1 MNLIIV
7 IFELFKMSVIGIKT
21 GVFFNSNGKKLA
33 NYLESL
39 GPIFTKFGQLLST
52 RTDVLDYKT
61 AKELE
66 SLTDSCKPFN
76 VSIFKK
82 IVESELGD
90 SIENIFLSFDDKPL
104 AAASLA
110 QVHSAVLKNGEEVVI
125 KVLRPN
131 IEKNVKKNLRL
142 LKAAA
147 RIFSYL
153 YKDSYR
159 LKPNE
164 VIRDYESTILK
175 ELDLK
180 LEASNTNLTRKNFLN
195 SKELYIPE
203 VYWDLTTSNVM
214 VLERIDGI
222 PCTDIKQIE
231 DHGIDKK
238 KLAENGVM
246 IFLNQVFRDNF
257 FHADMHPGNIFVS
270 KKNPDDPGYIAI
282 DCAITGSLSND
293 ERYILARMLQSVLKQ
308 NYKSLA
314 NLFISSG
321 WVNSDTNN
329 TELENTL
336 RACCEPIFEKPLS
349 EIEFG
354 KLLLYL
360 FQSTRQYGLSLQ
372 TSLVLL
378 QKTLIHIEGMGR
390 QIYPELDFW
399 GIAEPYL
406 DDWLTEQFSPLKLK
420 DYILENKEDLLFKAS
435 EVPVIVYEA
444 LDELRSYSKTKKS
457 NDEKISNLELQL
469 SNQKYLLRVIGIVI
483 IVSLAIMMIVS

>member
-1 MNLIIV
+1 MSLIIV
-7 IFELFKMSVIGIKT
+7 TFELLKMSLIGVQKGIFYKP
-21 GVFFNSNGKKLA
+21 NGKKLA
-33 NYLESL
+33 VYLESL

-52 RTDVLDYKT
+52 RTDILDFET

-66 SLTDSCKPFN
+66 SLTDNCKPFN
-76 VSIFKK
+76 VATFRK

-90 SIENIFLSFDDKPL
+90 SIENIFDSFEDKPL

-110 QVHSAVLKNGEEVVI
+110 QVHSAKLKNGKEVVI

-131 IEKNVKKNLRL
+131 IKKSVKKNLRL

-153 YKDSYR
+153 YKESYR

-164 VIRDYESTILK
+164 VIRDYEKTILK

-214 VLERIDGI
+214 VLEKIDGI

-231 DHGIDKK
+231 EFGINKK
-238 KLAENGVM
+238 ELAENGVM
-246 IFLNQVFRDNF
+246 IFLKQVFRDNF

-270 KKNPDDPGYIAI
+270 KENPDNPGYIAI
-282 DCAITGSLSND
+282 DCAISGSLSND
-293 ERYILARMLQSVLKQ
+293 ERYTLARMLQAVLKQ
-308 NYKSLA
+308 NYKSLS
-314 NLFISSG
+314 NLFITSG
-321 WVNSDTNN
+321 WVDADTNN
-329 TELENTL
+329 IELENTL

-406 DDWLTEQFSPLKLK
+406 DNWLTEQFSPLKLK
-420 DYILENKEDLLFKAS
+420 DFIVENKDDLLFKAS
-435 EVPVIVYEA
+435 EVPGIVYEA
-444 LDELRSYSKTKKS
+444 LDELRGYSKNKKS
-457 NDEKISNLELQL
+457 NDKKIESLEIQI
-469 SNQKYLLRVIGIVI
+469 SNQKYILRVIGIGII
-483 IVSLAIMMIVS
+483 IVIAIMVMVL

>member
-1 MNLIIV
+1 MNFLIV
-7 IFELFKMSVIGIKT
+7 IYELLRMSVIGINK
-21 GVFFNSNGKKLA
+21 GIFLNPNGKKLA
-33 NYLESL
+33 KYLESL

-52 RTDVLDYKT
+52 RTDILDFQT

-66 SLTDSCKPFN
+66 SLTDSCKPFD
-76 VSIFKK
+76 VSKFKK
-82 IVESELGD
+82 IVESELGN
-90 SIENIFLSFDDKPL
+90 SIENIFDTFEETPL

-110 QVHSAVLKNGEEVVI
+110 QVHAAKLKNGNEVVI

-131 IEKNVKKNLRL
+131 IEKSVKKNLRL

-147 RIFSYL
+147 RIFSYI
-153 YKDSYR
+153 YKDSFR

-164 VIRDYESTILK
+164 VIRDYETTILK

-180 LEASNTNLTRKNFLN
+180 LEASNTNLTRKNFLD
-195 SKELYIPE
+195 SSELYIPE
-203 VYWDLTTSNVM
+203 VYWDLTTSKVM
-214 VLERIDGI
+214 VLEKIDGI

-231 DHGIDKK
+231 DHGINKK
-238 KLAENGVM
+238 ALAENGVM

-270 KKNPDDPGYIAI
+270 KKNPSDPGYIAI

-293 ERYILARMLQSVLKQ
+293 ERYTLARMLQAVLKQ

-314 NLFISSG
+314 NLFITSG
-321 WVNSDTNN
+321 WVNADTNN
-329 TELENTL
+329 IELENTL

-406 DDWLTEQFSPLKLK
+406 DNWLTEQFSPLKLK
-420 DYILENKEDLLFKAS
+420 DYIVENKEDLLFKAS
-435 EVPVIVYEA
+435 EVPGIVYEA
-444 LDELRSYSKTKKS
+444 LDELRSYSKNKESNAKKI
-457 NDEKISNLELQL
+457 EELEVQL
-469 SNQKYLLRVIGIVI
+469 SNQKYLIRVIGIVI
-483 IVSLAIMMIVS
+483 ISTMTIIMIVS

>member
-7 IFELFKMSVIGIKT
+7 IFELFKMSLIGIKT

-90 SIENIFLSFDDKPL
+90 SIENIFRSFDDKPL

-164 VIRDYESTILK
+164 VIRDYETTILK

-203 VYWDLTTSNVM
+203 VYWNLTTSNVM

-483 IVSLAIMMIVS
+483 IVSVAIMMIVS

>member
-1 MNLIIV
+1 MNFII
-7 IFELFKMSVIGIKT
+7 ILFELLRMSLIGVQKGIFFKP
-21 GVFFNSNGKKLA
+21 NGKKLA
-33 NYLESL
+33 VYLESL

-52 RTDVLDYKT
+52 RTDILDFKT

-66 SLTDSCKPFN
+66 SLTDSCKPFK
-76 VSIFKK
+76 VSVFKQ
-82 IVESELGD
+82 IVEKELGD
-90 SIENIFLSFDDKPL
+90 SIENIFDSFDEKPL

-110 QVHSAVLKNGEEVVI
+110 QVHKAKLKNGAEVVI

-131 IEKNVKKNLRL
+131 IRRKVKKNLRL
-142 LKAAA
+142 LKASAKV
-147 RIFSYL
+147 FSYL

-164 VIRDYESTILK
+164 VIRDYEATILK
-175 ELDLK
+175 ELDLR
-180 LEASNTNLTRKNFLN
+180 LEASNTNLTRKNFLHSN
-195 SKELYIPE
+195 ELYIPE
-203 VYWDLTTSNVM
+203 VYWDLTTSNIM
-214 VLERIDGI
+214 VLEKIDGI

-231 DHGIDKK
+231 HYGINKK
-238 KLAENGVM
+238 LLAENGVM

-270 KKNPDDPGYIAI
+270 KKNPDNPGYIAI
-282 DCAITGSLSND
+282 DCAISGSLSND
-293 ERYILARMLQSVLKQ
+293 ERYILARMLQAVLKQ

-314 NLFISSG
+314 NLFISSN
-321 WVNSDTNN
+321 WVNPDTN
-329 TELENTL
+329 TIELENTL
-336 RACCEPIFEKPLS
+336 RACCEPIFERPLS

-360 FQSTRQYGLSLQ
+360 FQSTREYGLSLQ

-406 DDWLTEQFSPLKLK
+406 DNWLAEQFNPLKLK
-420 DYILENKEDLLFKAS
+420 DYIIENKEDLLFKAS
-435 EVPVIVYEA
+435 EVPGIVYEA
-444 LDELRSYSKTKKS
+444 LDEIRSYSKNRQVDRNKIKS
-457 NDEKISNLELQL
+457 LEDQL
-469 SNQKYLLRVIGIVI
+469 SNQKYLIRVIGIVI
-483 IVSLAIMMIVS
+483 IVSAAVVIMIS

>member
-1 MNLIIV
+1 
-7 IFELFKMSVIGIKT
+7 MSVIGIKT

-110 QVHSAVLKNGEEVVI
+110 QVHSAVLKNGKEVVI

-483 IVSLAIMMIVS
+483 IVSVAIMMIVS

>member
-1 MNLIIV
+1 MSLIIV
-7 IFELFKMSVIGIKT
+7 TFELLKMSLIGVQKGIFYKP
-21 GVFFNSNGKKLA
+21 NGKKLA
-33 NYLESL
+33 VYLESL

-52 RTDVLDYKT
+52 RTDILDFET

-66 SLTDSCKPFN
+66 SLTDNCKPFN
-76 VSIFKK
+76 VATFRK

-90 SIENIFLSFDDKPL
+90 SIENIFDSFEDKPL

-110 QVHSAVLKNGEEVVI
+110 QVHSAKLKNGKEVVI

-131 IEKNVKKNLRL
+131 IKKRVKKNLRL
-142 LKAAA
+142 LRAAA

-153 YKDSYR
+153 YKESYR

-164 VIRDYESTILK
+164 VIRDYEKTILK

-214 VLERIDGI
+214 VLEKIDGI

-231 DHGIDKK
+231 EFGINKK
-238 KLAENGVM
+238 ELAENGVM
-246 IFLNQVFRDNF
+246 IFLKQVFRDNF

-270 KKNPDDPGYIAI
+270 KENPDNPGYIAI
-282 DCAITGSLSND
+282 DCAISGSLSND
-293 ERYILARMLQSVLKQ
+293 ERYILARMLQAVLKQ
-308 NYKSLA
+308 NYKSLS
-314 NLFISSG
+314 NLFITSG
-321 WVNSDTNN
+321 WVDANTNN
-329 TELENTL
+329 IELENTL

-406 DDWLTEQFSPLKLK
+406 DNWLTEQFSPLKLK
-420 DYILENKEDLLFKAS
+420 DFIVENKEDLLFKAS
-435 EVPVIVYEA
+435 EVPGIVYEA
-444 LDELRSYSKTKKS
+444 LDELRGYSKNKKL
-457 NDEKISNLELQL
+457 NDKKIEGLEIQI
-469 SNQKYLLRVIGIVI
+469 SNQKYILRVMGIGII
-483 IVSLAIMMIVS
+483 IIIAIMVMVL

>member
-7 IFELFKMSVIGIKT
+7 IFELFKMSLIGIKT

-90 SIENIFLSFDDKPL
+90 SIENIFRSFDDKPL

-164 VIRDYESTILK
+164 VIRDYETTILK

-483 IVSLAIMMIVS
+483 IVSVAIMMIVS

>member
-1 MNLIIV
+1 
-7 IFELFKMSVIGIKT
+7 MSVIGINK
-21 GVFFNSNGKKLA
+21 GIFLNPNGKKLA
-33 NYLESL
+33 KYLESL

-52 RTDVLDYKT
+52 RTDILDFQT

-66 SLTDSCKPFN
+66 SLTDSCKPFD
-76 VSIFKK
+76 VSKFKK
-82 IVESELGD
+82 IVESELGN
-90 SIENIFLSFDDKPL
+90 SIENIFDTFEETPL

-110 QVHSAVLKNGEEVVI
+110 QVHAAKLKNGNEVVI

-131 IEKNVKKNLRL
+131 IEKSVKKNLRL

-147 RIFSYL
+147 RIFSYI
-153 YKDSYR
+153 YKDSFR

-164 VIRDYESTILK
+164 VIRDYETTILK

-180 LEASNTNLTRKNFLN
+180 LEAANTNLTRKNFLD
-195 SKELYIPE
+195 SSELYIPE
-203 VYWDLTTSNVM
+203 VYWDLTTSKVM
-214 VLERIDGI
+214 VLEKIDGI

-231 DHGIDKK
+231 DHGINKK
-238 KLAENGVM
+238 ALAENGVM

-270 KKNPDDPGYIAI
+270 KKNPSDPGYIAI

-293 ERYILARMLQSVLKQ
+293 ERYTLARMLQAVLKQ

-314 NLFISSG
+314 NLFITSG
-321 WVNSDTNN
+321 WVNADTNN
-329 TELENTL
+329 IELENTL

-406 DDWLTEQFSPLKLK
+406 DNWLTEQFSPLKLK
-420 DYILENKEDLLFKAS
+420 DYIVENKEDLLFKAS
-435 EVPVIVYEA
+435 EVPGIVYEA
-444 LDELRSYSKTKKS
+444 LDELRSYSKNKESNAKKI
-457 NDEKISNLELQL
+457 EELEVQL
-469 SNQKYLLRVIGIVI
+469 SNQKYLIRVIGIVI
-483 IVSLAIMMIVS
+483 ISTMAIIMIVS

>member
-7 IFELFKMSVIGIKT
+7 IYELLRMSLIGIQK
-21 GVFFNSNGKKLA
+21 GVFYKSDGKKIA
-33 NYLESL
+33 SYLESL

-52 RTDVLDYKT
+52 RTDILDINT

-66 SLTDSCKPFN
+66 SLTDNCKPFN
-76 VSIFKK
+76 VSTFKK

-90 SIENIFLSFDDKPL
+90 SIDNIFKSFDEKPM

-110 QVHSAVLKNGEEVVI
+110 QVHSAVLHNGDAVVI

-131 IEKNVKKNLRL
+131 IEKKVKRNLRL

-147 RIFSYL
+147 KIFSYV
-153 YKDSYR
+153 YSESHR

-164 VIRDYESTILK
+164 VVRDYESTILK

-203 VYWDLTTSNVM
+203 VYWDLTTSKVM
-214 VLERIDGI
+214 VLEKIDGI
-222 PCTDIKQIE
+222 PCTDIIQIE
-231 DHGIDKK
+231 SHGIDKK

-270 KKNPDDPGYIAI
+270 KNDPENPGYVAI

-314 NLFISSG
+314 NLFITSG
-321 WVNSDTNN
+321 WVNYDTNHI
-329 TELENTL
+329 ELENTL

-390 QIYPELDFW
+390 QIYPDLDFW

-406 DDWLTEQFSPLKLK
+406 DNWLSEQFSPLKLK
-420 DYILENKEDLLFKAS
+420 DYIVENKEDLLLKAS
-435 EVPVIVYEA
+435 EVPSIVFEA
-444 LDELRSYSKTKKS
+444 LDELRSYSKNKNS
-457 NDEKISNLELQL
+457 SEEKIKKLEMQL
-469 SNQKYLLRVIGIVI
+469 SRQKYLVGVIGLGIILIIAVMVIV
-483 IVSLAIMMIVS
+483 

>member
-1 MNLIIV
+1 M
-7 IFELFKMSVIGIKT
+7 
-21 GVFFNSNGKKLA
+21 
-33 NYLESL
+33 
-39 GPIFTKFGQLLST
+39 LST
-52 RTDVLDYKT
+52 RTDILDFQT

-66 SLTDSCKPFN
+66 SLTDSCKPFA
-76 VSIFKK
+76 VSKFKK

-90 SIENIFLSFDDKPL
+90 SIENIFDTFEETPL

-110 QVHSAVLKNGEEVVI
+110 QVHSAKLKNGNEVVV

-147 RIFSYL
+147 RIFSYI

-164 VIRDYESTILK
+164 VIRDYETTILK

-180 LEASNTNLTRKNFLN
+180 LEASNTNLTRKNFLD
-195 SKELYIPE
+195 SSELYIPE
-203 VYWDLTTSNVM
+203 VYWDLTTSKVM
-214 VLERIDGI
+214 VLEKIDGI

-231 DHGIDKK
+231 DHGINKK
-238 KLAENGVM
+238 ALAENGVM

-270 KKNPDDPGYIAI
+270 KENPNDPGYIAI

-293 ERYILARMLQSVLKQ
+293 ERYTLARMLQAVLKQ

-314 NLFISSG
+314 SLFISSG
-321 WVNSDTNN
+321 WVNANTNSI
-329 TELENTL
+329 ELENTL

-406 DDWLTEQFSPLKLK
+406 DNWLTEQFSPLKLK
-420 DYILENKEDLLFKAS
+420 DYIVENKEDLLFKAS
-435 EVPVIVYEA
+435 EVPGIVYEA
-444 LDELRSYSKTKKS
+444 LDELRNYSKSKESNAKKI
-457 NDEKISNLELQL
+457 EELEVQL
-469 SNQKYLLRVIGIVI
+469 SNQKYLIRVIGIVI
-483 IVSLAIMMIVS
+483 ISTIAIIVIVS

>member
-1 MNLIIV
+1 MNFIII
-7 IFELFKMSVIGIKT
+7 IFELLRMSLIGLQKGIFLKP
-21 GVFFNSNGKKLA
+21 NGKKLA
-33 NYLESL
+33 VYLESL

-52 RTDVLDYKT
+52 RTDILDFKT

-66 SLTDSCKPFN
+66 SLTDSCKPFE
-76 VSIFKK
+76 VSVFKQ
-82 IVESELGD
+82 IVEKELGD
-90 SIENIFLSFDDKPL
+90 SIENIFESFDEKPL

-110 QVHSAVLKNGEEVVI
+110 QVHTAKLKNGTEVVI

-131 IEKNVKKNLRL
+131 IRRKVKKNLRL
-142 LKAAA
+142 LKASAKV
-147 RIFSYL
+147 FSYL

-164 VIRDYESTILK
+164 VIRDYETTILK
-175 ELDLK
+175 ELDLR
-180 LEASNTNLTRKNFLN
+180 LEASNTNLTRKNFLHSN
-195 SKELYIPE
+195 ELYIPE
-203 VYWDLTTSNVM
+203 VYWDFTTSNIM
-214 VLERIDGI
+214 VLEKIDGI

-231 DHGIDKK
+231 HYGINKK
-238 KLAENGVM
+238 LLAENGVM

-270 KKNPDDPGYIAI
+270 KKNPDNPGYIAI
-282 DCAITGSLSND
+282 DCAISGSLSND
-293 ERYILARMLQSVLKQ
+293 ERYILARMLQAVLKQ

-314 NLFISSG
+314 NLFISSN
-321 WVNSDTNN
+321 WVNPDTN
-329 TELENTL
+329 TIELENTL
-336 RACCEPIFEKPLS
+336 RACCEPIFERPLS

-360 FQSTRQYGLSLQ
+360 FQSTREYGLSLQ

-406 DDWLTEQFSPLKLK
+406 DNWLAEQFNPLKLK
-420 DYILENKEDLLFKAS
+420 DYIIENKEDLLFKAS
-435 EVPVIVYEA
+435 EVPGIVYEA
-444 LDELRSYSKTKKS
+444 LDEIRSYSKNRQVDRNKIKS
-457 NDEKISNLELQL
+457 LEDQL
-469 SNQKYLLRVIGIVI
+469 SNQKYLIRVIGIVI
-483 IVSLAIMMIVS
+483 IVSAAVVIMIS

>member
-1 MNLIIV
+1 
-7 IFELFKMSVIGIKT
+7 MSVIGVKT

-90 SIENIFLSFDDKPL
+90 SIENIFRSFDDKPL

-164 VIRDYESTILK
+164 VIRDYETTILK

-406 DDWLTEQFSPLKLK
+406 DNWLTEQFSPLKLK

-435 EVPVIVYEA
+435 EVPAIVYEA

-469 SNQKYLLRVIGIVI
+469 SNQKYLLRVIGVVI
-483 IVSLAIMMIVS
+483 IVSVAIMMIVS

>member
-1 MNLIIV
+1 MNFLIV
-7 IFELFKMSVIGIKT
+7 IYELLRMSVIGINK
-21 GVFFNSNGKKLA
+21 GIFLNPNGKKLA
-33 NYLESL
+33 KYLESL

-52 RTDVLDYKT
+52 RTDILDFQT

-66 SLTDSCKPFN
+66 SLTDSCKPFD
-76 VSIFKK
+76 VSKFKK
-82 IVESELGD
+82 IVESELGN
-90 SIENIFLSFDDKPL
+90 SIENIFDTFEETPL

-110 QVHSAVLKNGEEVVI
+110 QVHAAKLKNGNEVVI

-131 IEKNVKKNLRL
+131 IEKSVKKNLRL

-147 RIFSYL
+147 RIFSYI
-153 YKDSYR
+153 YKDSFR

-164 VIRDYESTILK
+164 VIRDYETTILK

-180 LEASNTNLTRKNFLN
+180 LEASNTNLTRKNFLD
-195 SKELYIPE
+195 SSELYIPE
-203 VYWDLTTSNVM
+203 VYWDLTTSKVM
-214 VLERIDGI
+214 VLEKIDGI

-231 DHGIDKK
+231 DHGINKK
-238 KLAENGVM
+238 ALAENGVM

-270 KKNPDDPGYIAI
+270 KKNPNDPGYIAI

-293 ERYILARMLQSVLKQ
+293 ERYTLARMLQAVLKQ

-314 NLFISSG
+314 NLFITSG
-321 WVNSDTNN
+321 WVNANTNN
-329 TELENTL
+329 IELENTL

-406 DDWLTEQFSPLKLK
+406 DNWLTEQFSPLKLK
-420 DYILENKEDLLFKAS
+420 DYIVENKEDLLFKAS
-435 EVPVIVYEA
+435 EVPGIVYEA
-444 LDELRSYSKTKKS
+444 LDELRSYSKNKESNAKKI
-457 NDEKISNLELQL
+457 EELEVQL
-469 SNQKYLLRVIGIVI
+469 SNQKYLIRVIGIVI
-483 IVSLAIMMIVS
+483 ISTMAIIMIVS

>member
-1 MNLIIV
+1 MSLIIV
-7 IFELFKMSVIGIKT
+7 TFELLKMSLIGVQKGIFYKP
-21 GVFFNSNGKKLA
+21 NGKKLA
-33 NYLESL
+33 VYLESL

-52 RTDVLDYKT
+52 RTDILDFET

-66 SLTDSCKPFN
+66 SLTDNCKPFN
-76 VSIFKK
+76 VATFRK

-90 SIENIFLSFDDKPL
+90 SIENIFDSFEDKPL

-110 QVHSAVLKNGEEVVI
+110 QVHSAKLKNGKEVVI

-131 IEKNVKKNLRL
+131 IKKSVKKNLRL

-153 YKDSYR
+153 YKESYR

-164 VIRDYESTILK
+164 VIRDYEKTILK

-214 VLERIDGI
+214 VLEKIDGI

-231 DHGIDKK
+231 EFGINKK
-238 KLAENGVM
+238 ELAENGVM
-246 IFLNQVFRDNF
+246 IFLKQVFRDNF

-270 KKNPDDPGYIAI
+270 KENPDNPGYIAI
-282 DCAITGSLSND
+282 DCAISGSLSND
-293 ERYILARMLQSVLKQ
+293 ERYTLARMLQAVLKQ
-308 NYKSLA
+308 NYKSLS
-314 NLFISSG
+314 NLFITSG
-321 WVNSDTNN
+321 WVDANTNN
-329 TELENTL
+329 IELENTL

-406 DDWLTEQFSPLKLK
+406 DNWLTEQFSPLKLK
-420 DYILENKEDLLFKAS
+420 DFIVENKDDLLFKAS
-435 EVPVIVYEA
+435 EVPGIVYEA
-444 LDELRSYSKTKKS
+444 LDELRGYSKNKKS
-457 NDEKISNLELQL
+457 NDKKIESLEIQI
-469 SNQKYLLRVIGIVI
+469 SNQKYILRVIGIGII
-483 IVSLAIMMIVS
+483 IVIAIMVMVL

>member
-1 MNLIIV
+1 MNFTIVVYELIR
-7 IFELFKMSVIGIKT
+7 MSIIGIQK
-21 GVFFNSNGKKLA
+21 GIFYKPNGKKLA
-33 NYLESL
+33 IYLESL

-52 RTDVLDYKT
+52 RTDILDFET
-61 AKELE
+61 AKQLE
-66 SLTDSCKPFN
+66 KLTDNCKPFD
-76 VSIFKK
+76 VLSFKK

-90 SIENIFLSFDDKPL
+90 SIENIFESFEETPL

-110 QVHSAVLKNGEEVVI
+110 QVHSAKLKNGNEVVI

-131 IEKNVKKNLRL
+131 IEKKVKKNLRL
-142 LKAAA
+142 LKAAG
-147 RIFSYL
+147 RIFSYI
-153 YKDSYR
+153 YKESYR

-164 VIRDYESTILK
+164 VIKDYESTIFK

-203 VYWDLTTSNVM
+203 VYWELTTTKVM
-214 VLERIDGI
+214 VLEKIDGI
-222 PCTDIKQIE
+222 PCTDIAQIE
-231 DHGIDKK
+231 KHGINKK
-238 KLAENGVM
+238 DLAENGVM

-257 FHADMHPGNIFVS
+257 FHADMHPGNIFVA
-270 KKNPDDPGYIAI
+270 KKNPENAGYIAV

-293 ERYILARMLQSVLKQ
+293 ERYTLARMLQAVLKQ
-308 NYKSLA
+308 NYKSLSQ
-314 NLFISSG
+314 LFISSG
-321 WVNSDTNN
+321 WVNAETNDI
-329 TELENTL
+329 ELENTL

-360 FQSTRQYGLSLQ
+360 FQSTRQYGLSIQ

-399 GIAEPYL
+399 GLAEPYL
-406 DDWLTEQFSPLKLK
+406 DSWLNEQFSPLKLK
-420 DYILENKEDLLFKAS
+420 DYIIENKDELLFKAS
-435 EVPVIVYEA
+435 EVPGIIYEA
-444 LDELRSYSKTKKS
+444 LDELRSYSINKNS
-457 NDEKISNLELQL
+457 NDHKIKELEIKL
-469 SNQKYLLRVIGIVI
+469 SNQKYINRLIGIGII
-483 IVSLAIMMIVS
+483 IVITIIMVVR

>member
-1 MNLIIV
+1 MNLVIV
-7 IFELFKMSVIGIKT
+7 TYELLKMLVVGLLKGT
-21 GVFFNSNGKKLA
+21 FYKPNGKKLSV
-33 NYLESL
+33 YLESL

-52 RTDVLDYKT
+52 RTDILDLKT

-66 SLTDSCKPFN
+66 SLTDSCKPFD

-90 SIENIFLSFDDKPL
+90 SIENIFDSFEEKPL

-110 QVHSAVLKNGEEVVI
+110 QVHSAKLKNGCEVVI

-131 IEKNVKKNLRL
+131 IRNRVNKNLRL

-147 RIFSYL
+147 KIFSYI

-164 VIRDYESTILK
+164 VIRDYQSTILK

-180 LEASNTNLTRKNFLN
+180 LEASNTNLTRKNFIN
-195 SKELYIPE
+195 SNELYIPE

-214 VLERIDGI
+214 VLEKIDGI

-231 DHGIDKK
+231 KHGIDKK
-238 KLAENGVM
+238 RLAENGVM

-270 KKNPDDPGYIAI
+270 KKNTDDPGYIAI

-293 ERYILARMLQSVLKQ
+293 ERYILARMLQAVLKQ
-308 NYKSLA
+308 NYKSLSS
-314 NLFISSG
+314 LFITSG
-321 WVNSDTNN
+321 WVKADTNN
-329 TELENTL
+329 IELENTL

-390 QIYPELDFW
+390 QIYPDLDFW

-406 DDWLTEQFSPLKLK
+406 DNWLREQFSPLKLK
-420 DYILENKEDLLFKAS
+420 DYIIENKEDILLKAS
-435 EVPVIVYEA
+435 EFPGIVYEA
-444 LDELRSYSKTKKS
+444 LDELRSYSKIKQS
-457 NDEKISNLELQL
+457 NDKKIEELKLQL
-469 SNQKYLLRVIGIVI
+469 SKQKYLIRVIGIGI
-483 IVSLAIMMIVS
+483 IVIVAIIMMVL

>member
-90 SIENIFLSFDDKPL
+90 SIENIFRSFDDKPL

-164 VIRDYESTILK
+164 VIRDYETTILK

-435 EVPVIVYEA
+435 EMPVIVYEA

-483 IVSLAIMMIVS
+483 IVSVAIMMIVS

>member
-7 IFELFKMSVIGIKT
+7 IFELLRMSLIGIKT

-52 RTDVLDYKT
+52 RTDVLDYET

-76 VSIFKK
+76 VSVFKK

-90 SIENIFLSFDDKPL
+90 SIENIFHSFDDEPL

-110 QVHSAVLKNGEEVVI
+110 QVHSAVLKNGNEVVI

-131 IEKNVKKNLRL
+131 IQKNVKKNLRL
-142 LKAAA
+142 LKASAQ
-147 RIFSYL
+147 IFSYL

-164 VIRDYESTILK
+164 VIRDYETTILK

-231 DHGIDKK
+231 EYGIDKK

-270 KKNPDDPGYIAI
+270 KKDPEDPGYIAI

-314 NLFISSG
+314 DLFISSG

-329 TELENTL
+329 IELENTL

-390 QIYPELDFW
+390 QIYPELNFW

-406 DDWLTEQFSPLKLK
+406 DNWLTEQFSPLKLK

-435 EVPVIVYEA
+435 EVPGIVYEV
-444 LDELRSYSKTKKS
+444 LDELRGYSKTKRS
-457 NDEKISNLELQL
+457 NNEKINNLELQL

-483 IVSLAIMMIVS
+483 IVSMAIMMIVS

>member
-1 MNLIIV
+1 MNFVIIL
-7 IFELFKMSVIGIKT
+7 FELLRMSLIGVQKGIFFKP
-21 GVFFNSNGKKLA
+21 NGKKLA
-33 NYLESL
+33 VYLESL

-52 RTDVLDYKT
+52 RTDILDFKT

-66 SLTDSCKPFN
+66 SLTDSCKPFK
-76 VSIFKK
+76 VSVFKQ
-82 IVESELGD
+82 IVEKELGD
-90 SIENIFLSFDDKPL
+90 SIENIFDSFDEKPL

-110 QVHSAVLKNGEEVVI
+110 QVHTAKLKNGAEVVI

-131 IEKNVKKNLRL
+131 IRRKVKKNLRL
-142 LKAAA
+142 LKASAKV
-147 RIFSYL
+147 FSYL

-164 VIRDYESTILK
+164 VIRDYEATILK
-175 ELDLK
+175 ELDLR
-180 LEASNTNLTRKNFLN
+180 LEASNTNLTRKNFLHSN
-195 SKELYIPE
+195 ELYIPE
-203 VYWDLTTSNVM
+203 VYWDLTTSNIM
-214 VLERIDGI
+214 VLEKIDGI

-231 DHGIDKK
+231 HYGINKK
-238 KLAENGVM
+238 LLAENGVM

-270 KKNPDDPGYIAI
+270 KKNPNNPGYIAI
-282 DCAITGSLSND
+282 DCAISGSLSND
-293 ERYILARMLQSVLKQ
+293 ERYILARMLQAVLKQ

-314 NLFISSG
+314 NLFISSN
-321 WVNSDTNN
+321 WVNPDTN
-329 TELENTL
+329 TIELENTL
-336 RACCEPIFEKPLS
+336 RACCEPIFERPLS

-360 FQSTRQYGLSLQ
+360 FQSTREYGLSLQ

-406 DDWLTEQFSPLKLK
+406 DNWLAEQFNPLKLK
-420 DYILENKEDLLFKAS
+420 DYIIENKEDLLFKAS
-435 EVPVIVYEA
+435 EVPGIVYEA
-444 LDELRSYSKTKKS
+444 LDEIRSYSKNRQVDRNKIKS
-457 NDEKISNLELQL
+457 LEDQL
-469 SNQKYLLRVIGIVI
+469 SNQKYLIRVIGIVI
-483 IVSLAIMMIVS
+483 IVSAAVVIMIS